1 MLSNKSGPSRPVWLS
16 RVFPALVWTHRVDR
30 ASLKADLVAGATG
43 AVVVLPQGVAFA
55 TIAGMP
61 PEYGLYA
68 GMVPAIVAA
77 LYGSSWHLVSG
88 PTTAASVVLYSTL
101 SASAIPGS
109 PTYVSLALTLTFLV
123 GCTQL
128 LLGLA
133 RFGALVNFISHSV
146 LVGFTAGAALLIASK
161 QLGNLTGVSLP
172 AGGHVHETVLAFVQQ
187 LAEINP
193 FVFAVSAM
201 TLLVGIVLKI
211 RFPRAPYLMLAMVVG
226 AAMAAILNVV
236 YGEAVTGIESFGAL
250 PASLPPPSRPEL
262 SLQTL
267 RDLAPA
273 TLAITLFALT
283 EAVTIGRSIASKS
296 GQRINGNQE
305 FIGQGL
311 SNIAGSFFSG
321 YVATGSF
328 NRSAMNYQAGAQTP
342 LAAVFAG
349 ALLMPVVLL
358 VAPYASYLPKGA
370 MAGILFLVAWRLVDL
385 VEINRIMRGSRS
397 ETAILATTFLATLF
411 LELEFAIFLG
421 VMLSLV
427 VYLNRTSKPKI
438 HTRVPN
444 PFDPLRK
451 FVTDP
456 GLPECPQ
463 LKIIRIDG
471 SLYFGAVPHVVEA
484 VRRFEERQPEQKR
497 LLIIAGS
504 INFVDMEGAGFLG
517 GEAQKRREEGGDL
530 YLFGIKESVRETL
543 DRWGYTA
550 VIGEQNMSVSKT
562 ELIGKAFRD
571 LDKNVCRRCDK
582 RIFRE
587 CSAAPGPEDDPQA
600 VS

>member
-1 MLSNKSGPSRPVWLS
+1 MFLSKSGPSRPIWLS
-16 RVFPALVWTHRVDR
+16 RVFPALVWSSRVNR
-30 ASLKADLVAGATG
+30 ESLRADLIAGITG

-88 PTTAASVVLYSTL
+88 PTTAASVVLLSTL
-101 SASAIPGS
+101 SSFAPPGS
-109 PTYVSLALTLTFLV
+109 AAYISLALTLTFMV
-123 GCTQL
+123 GCIQL
-128 LLGLA
+128 ALGLA

-172 AGGHVHETVLAFVQQ
+172 SEGHAYEAVIALIGQLPGVNGYVLV
-187 LAEINP
+187 
-193 FVFAVSAM
+193 VSGS
-201 TLLVGIVLKI
+201 TLLLGIVLKVG
-211 RFPRAPYLMLAMVVG
+211 FPRAPYLMIAMFGGSLV
-226 AAMAAILNVV
+226 AALLNGI
-236 YGEAVTGIESFGAL
+236 YGNGVTGIETFGAL
-250 PASLPPPSRPEL
+250 PASLPPISSPYF
-262 SLQTL
+262 SLQTI

-296 GQRINGNQE
+296 GQHINGNQE

-328 NRSAMNYQAGAQTP
+328 NRSAMNFQAGARTP

-349 ALLMPVVLL
+349 VLLMLVVLL
-358 VAPYASYLPKGA
+358 VAPLAVYLPKGA
-370 MAGILFLVAWRLVDL
+370 MAGILLLVAWRLIDL
-385 VEINRIMRGSRS
+385 VEIAHIVRGSRS
-397 ETAILATTFLATLF
+397 ETAILATTFFGTMF
-411 LELEFAIFLG
+411 LDLEFAIFLG
-421 VMLSLV
+421 VLLSLV

-444 PFDPLRK
+444 RYDPLRK

-484 VRRFEERQPEQKR
+484 LRRFEERQPGQKS
-497 LLIIAGS
+497 LFVIARS
-504 INFVDMEGAGFLG
+504 INFVDMEGAGLLIN
-517 GEAQKRREEGGDL
+517 EARKRRGVGGDL
-530 YLFGIKESVRETL
+530 YLFGIKEGVRESL
-543 DRWGYTA
+543 ERWGHIET
-550 VIGEQNMSVSKT
+550 IGEENISESKT

-571 LDKNVCRRCDK
+571 LDKDICRRCDK

-587 CSAAPGPEDDPQA
+587 CTGAPGPDDPP
-600 VS
+600 